1 MVLFPEGRGG
11 VEVEDYSPS
20 LLPLEKV
27 NWYYFPNFLPL
38 EGGGS
43 RWG

>member
-1 MVLFPEGRGG
+1 VG
-11 VEVEDYSPS
+11 VEDYSLS

-27 NWYYFPNFLPL
+27 NWYYFSNLLPL
-38 EGGGS
+38 EGGGL

>member
-1 MVLFPEGRGG
+1 VG
-11 VEVEDYSPS
+11 VEDCSLS

-27 NWYYFPNFLPL
+27 NWYYFSNLLSL
-38 EGGGS
+38 EGGGL